1 MDIIT
6 HGVSG
11 ALLARAAFDGPTREA
26 AAVALTAGALAPDF
40 DFLLLLRGRYA
51 YLTGHRGITHSVF
64 GIPLLAPLLAALL
77 HGIGPPASYLFY
89 LGLVALGMGLH
100 VVFDLITS
108 WGTMLLAPLSHRKF
122 YGSWIS
128 FRNRP
133 FVFTLWGALV
143 VSFFLDAQ
151 WSSALCAAALVAAFG
166 MIAVAGASQAVAR
179 RRFSRALTEARVT
192 PIKVEGF
199 PRGDRML
206 TWSIFAE
213 SERGFHHGQVRV
225 LSRDPI
231 AIRDVAKSPA
241 NGFTEAAARL
251 EPISFYFDV
260 TSFVE
265 SRYHREGDRH
275 VVTFSNVRFAF
286 ARPTVRGMAPR
297 EGARVVLDGAKRVLE
312 AAIYGIPVP
321 LMKSRVD

>member
-11 ALLARAAFDGPTREA
+11 ALLARAAFDGPAREA
-26 AAVALTAGALAPDF
+26 ATVALTAGALVPDL
-40 DFLLLLRGRYA
+40 DFLLLLRSRYA

-64 GIPLLAPLLAALL
+64 GIPLIAPLLAALL

-108 WGTMLLAPLSHRKF
+108 WGTMLLAPVSRRTFH
-122 YGSWIS
+122 GSWIS

-133 FVFTLWGALV
+133 FVFSLWGALA
-143 VSFFLDAQ
+143 VSFFLDAR
-151 WSSALCAAALVAAFG
+151 WSSALCAAALCVAFA
-166 MIAVAGASQAVAR
+166 MMAVAGAAQAVAR
-179 RRFSRALTEARVT
+179 RRFREALEAAGIT

-199 PRGDRML
+199 PSGDRLL

-213 SERGFHHGQVRV
+213 SGRGFHHGRVRV

-231 AIRDVAKSPA
+231 EIREVAKAPA

-251 EPISFYFDV
+251 EPISFYFGV
-260 TSFVE
+260 TSFVQ
-265 SRYHREGDRH
+265 SRYHREGNRH

-286 ARPTVRGMAPR
+286 APSTARSLVPR
-297 EGARVVLDGAKRVLE
+297 EGARVVFDDTMRVLE

>member
-26 AAVALTAGALAPDF
+26 ATVALTAGALVPDL
-40 DFLLLLRGRYA
+40 DFLLLLRSRYA

-64 GIPLLAPLLAALL
+64 GIPLIAPLLAALL

-108 WGTMLLAPLSHRKF
+108 WGTMLLAPVSRRTF

-133 FVFTLWGALV
+133 FVFSLWGALL
-143 VSFFLDAQ
+143 VSFFLDPR
-151 WSSALCAAALVAAFG
+151 WSSALCAAALCVAFG
-166 MIAVAGASQAVAR
+166 MMAVAGAAQAVAR
-179 RRFSRALTEARVT
+179 RRFREALEAAGIKPV
-192 PIKVEGF
+192 KVEGF
-199 PRGDRML
+199 PRGDRLL

-213 SERGFHHGQVRV
+213 SRQGFHHGRVRV

-231 AIRDVAKSPA
+231 EIREVAKAPGNGCPPRADLLLLRRHELRAEPLPA
-241 NGFTEAAARL
+241 RGGPARRDLL
-251 EPISFYFDV
+251 ERALRLRPV
-260 TSFVE
+260 
-265 SRYHREGDRH
+265 HG
-275 VVTFSNVRFAF
+275 
-286 ARPTVRGMAPR
+286 ARPRAPR
-297 EGARVVLDGAKRVLE
+297 GRPGRLRRNHARPGSRDLRDPRSPPE
-312 AAIYGIPVP
+312 VP
-321 LMKSRVD
+321 G